1 MRSKVVITRGAVWI
15 AFVAVMILAAV
26 SWWAS
31 TLHLGPWSIPVALTI
46 AAVKVGVVG
55 LVFMELGEHGGGVR
69 VAAIIAPAFLT
80 LMLLAMLADVWL
92 R

>member
-1 MRSKVVITRGAVWI
+1 MKRTLRIDKRAVVI
-15 AFVAVMILAAV
+15 AFVSLLGLAAL
-26 SWWAS
+26 SWWTS
-31 TLHLGPWSIPVALTI
+31 TLPLGPWGIWVALLI
-46 AAVKVGVVG
+46 AAAKVAVVA

-69 VAAIIAPAFLT
+69 VAAMIGPAFLA